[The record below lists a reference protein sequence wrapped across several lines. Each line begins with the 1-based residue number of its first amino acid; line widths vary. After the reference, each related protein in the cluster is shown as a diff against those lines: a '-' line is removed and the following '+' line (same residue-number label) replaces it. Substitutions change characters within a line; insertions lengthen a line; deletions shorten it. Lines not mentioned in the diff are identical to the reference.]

1 MAKLNKYGRQ
11 VFLSREE
18 IRLLRELVG
27 SALLTARENMA
38 EAEDFESTAEYIEG
52 FQKEIDLC
60 KRLIGNEE
68 PGDNGKLW
76 YYVDPS
82 EGRI

>member
-1 MAKLNKYGRQ
+1 M
-11 VFLSREE
+11 
-18 IRLLRELVG
+18 
-27 SALLTARENMA
+27 TAREGKA
-38 EAEDFESTAEYIEG
+38 EAEEYGDSVEEY
-52 FQKEIDLC
+52 QKDIDLC